1 MGSCGTML
9 FGMSTIFVEATLVQ
23 KYRERNKD
31 GQLVVGLQMIIL
43 KCTKSRISKC
53 TKMYIFLI

>member
-31 GQLVVGLQMIIL
+31 GQLVVGLAYYIKNVQKVESQNAQ
-43 KCTKSRISKC
+43 KCT
-53 TKMYIFLI
+53 FF

>member
-31 GQLVVGLQMIIL
+31 GQLVVGLAYYIKNRL
-43 KCTKSRISKC
+43 GSPRI
-53 TKMYIFLI
+53 

>member
-23 KYRERNKD
+23 NAEKENKD
-31 GQLVVGLQMIIL
+31 GQLVVG
-43 KCTKSRISKC
+43 
-53 TKMYIFLI
+53 